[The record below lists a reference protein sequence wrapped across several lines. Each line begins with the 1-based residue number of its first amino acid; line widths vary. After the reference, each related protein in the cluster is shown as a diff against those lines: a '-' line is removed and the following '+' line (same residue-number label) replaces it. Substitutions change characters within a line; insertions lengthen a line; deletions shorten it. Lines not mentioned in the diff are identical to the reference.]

1 MIPATSRRPSHW
13 LALAAG
19 LVLIIGCN
27 DSGGTGTTPD
37 YAITLAPP
45 SLSIVP
51 GEAAA
56 TTVTIDRTDFAG
68 EVALSL
74 SGTPAGV
81 TASFDPVTT
90 TGDASTLTLSVGG
103 ATSPGTYN
111 MSVRGTASVGNRSRQ
126 LALTVTDPP
135 SSFTLSLAPSA
146 LTIAQG
152 GSNGSGVIIT
162 RTDFT
167 GAVTLAL
174 SGAPAGVTWT
184 FDPVAPTGL
193 GSTLT
198 ITVGPAVTPGVYDLT
213 VSGTG
218 SVGNDS
224 AILTL
229 TVTN

>member
-1 MIPATSRRPSHW
+1 
-13 LALAAG
+13 
-19 LVLIIGCN
+19 
-27 DSGGTGTTPD
+27 
-37 YAITLAPP
+37 
-45 SLSIVP
+45 
-51 GEAAA
+51 
-56 TTVTIDRTDFAG
+56 
-68 EVALSL
+68 
-74 SGTPAGV
+74 
-81 TASFDPVTT
+81 
-90 TGDASTLTLSVGG
+90 
-103 ATSPGTYN
+103 

-135 SSFTLSLAPSA
+135 SSFSLSLAPSA

-152 GSNGSGVIIT
+152 ASNGSGVIIT
-162 RTDFT
+162 RTAFT

-174 SGAPAGVTWT
+174 SGAPAGVTGT
-184 FDPVAPTGL
+184 FDPVAPTGI